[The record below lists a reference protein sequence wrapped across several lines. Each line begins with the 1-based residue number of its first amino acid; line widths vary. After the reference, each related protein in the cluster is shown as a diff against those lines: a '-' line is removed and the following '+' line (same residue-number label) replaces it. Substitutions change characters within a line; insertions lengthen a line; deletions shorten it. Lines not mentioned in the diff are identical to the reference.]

1 MSASEALKTAQAIGI
16 MIGLDGDDLVLE
28 ASTPPPAAVLDAL
41 SRHKAGIVALLRPP
55 NDGWIAEDWQVF
67 FDERAGIAEFDGK
80 LPRPEAEARAF
91 ECCIVEWLNRHPQH
105 SDPGRCAWCGQPDRH
120 GHAVVPFGTENH
132 GHIWLHP
139 ECWNDW
145 SQDQKETALQAL
157 AAMGLNMPLN
167 YSKRARF
174 PEEFGKNGERGGSIT
189 KTPETC
195 VHCGQPI
202 NPDQE
207 TVPHG
212 AGGEIHMR
220 CMDDW
225 QALASTGEARKS

>member
-1 MSASEALKTAQAIGI
+1 

-80 LPRPEAEARAF
+80 LPRPEVEARAF

-105 SDPGRCAWCGQPDRH
+105 SDPGRCAWCGKPDRH
-120 GHAVVPFGTENH
+120 GHAVVPFGTKNY
-132 GHIWLHP
+132 GPTWLHP

-145 SQDQKETALQAL
+145 GQDWRERAQLALTV
-157 AAMGLNMPLN
+157 MGLNAPPKCAKETKFL
-167 YSKRARF
+167 
-174 PEEFGKNGERGGSIT
+174 EDFGKYGRCDRSNT

-202 NPDQE
+202 DPGQE
-207 TVPHG
+207 IAPHG

-225 QALASTGEARKS
+225 QVSFSTGEAQES